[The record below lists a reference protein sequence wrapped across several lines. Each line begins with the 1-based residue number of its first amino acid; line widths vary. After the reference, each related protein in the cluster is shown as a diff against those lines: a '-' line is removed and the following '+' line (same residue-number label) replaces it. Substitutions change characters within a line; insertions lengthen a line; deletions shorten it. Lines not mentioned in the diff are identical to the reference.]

1 MREIRVYGRLAKFL
15 GQRVFHA
22 DVSSAAEV
30 VRFLIANFPHLG
42 QHMSDQQYRVKSGKR
57 HLSENEI
64 HDPIGKEVFSIT
76 PVVVGSGSVV
86 RIIAGVALVALSFVT
101 FGGSLLLGSFA
112 GIAQGVGLSLA
123 LSGVA
128 NLLTPTPKLAG
139 PGVSNFQNTAEAN
152 ADPGDPRKNYSFSSI
167 QNTSRQGAPIQIV
180 YGRRLVGSI
189 VISAG
194 IEVGEVAQ

>member
-1 MREIRVYGRLAKFL
+1 MRQIKVYGKLAKFL

-30 VRFLIANFPHLG
+30 IRFLVVNFPELE

-57 HLSENEI
+57 HISEEEI
-64 HDPIGKEVFSIT
+64 GDPIGNEVFSIT
-76 PVVVGSGSVV
+76 PVVVGAGTVG

-112 GIAQGVGLSLA
+112 GIAQGVGVSLA

-128 NLLTPTPKLAG
+128 SLLTPTPKFSG
-139 PGVSNFQNTAEAN
+139 PGVSLGSAQTLQSQ
-152 ADPGDPRKNYSFSSI
+152 ADPGDPRKNYNFSGI
-167 QNTSRQGAPIQIV
+167 QNTSRQGAPIPIV
-180 YGRRLVGSI
+180 YGECLVGSI
-189 VISAG
+189 VVSAG
-194 IEVGEVAQ
+194 IDIAQVA